1 MYDVIQTIKTMKNFN
16 GKNSLLGAGLAKSVM
31 QQLLTQ
37 VKQHRGLTTFIEH
50 NGVNGKFLKPDVPYN
65 IRFSK
70 LMKIME
76 NKARYQTDDEFLEE
90 WNAIGEHLLDLVRT
104 PNHLITFL

>member
-1 MYDVIQTIKTMKNFN
+1 
-16 GKNSLLGAGLAKSVM
+16 M

-37 VKQHRGLTTFIEH
+37 VKQHRGLTTFIENH
-50 NGVNGKFLKPDVPYN
+50 GVNGKYLQPDVPYN

-76 NKARYQTDDEFLEE
+76 NKAQYQTDDEFLDE
-90 WNAIGEHLLDLVRT
+90 WNAVGEHLLDLVRT
-104 PNHLITFL
+104 PHHLISFL

>member
-1 MYDVIQTIKTMKNFN
+1 MNNFREKTP
-16 GKNSLLGAGLAKSVM
+16 LLGAGLAKSVM

-37 VKQHRGLTTFIEH
+37 VKQHRGLTTFIENH
-50 NGVNGKFLKPDVPYN
+50 GVNGKYLQPDVPYN

-76 NKARYQTDDEFLEE
+76 NKAQYQTDDEFLDE
-90 WNAIGEHLLDLVRT
+90 WNAVGEHLLDLVRT
-104 PNHLITFL
+104 PHHLISFL